1 MEDARSDADHWGI
14 DPDLLSEG
22 SDRDGIWSQ
31 HVPALEAFLA
41 IDTQWRVV
49 GVHGGIEVVG
59 LDYAAVRDGLAMAGL
74 DLDADT
80 WAELQLIEA
89 GAVAAMNED
98 RR

>member
-1 MEDARSDADHWGI
+1 M
-14 DPDLLSEG
+14 
-22 SDRDGIWSQ
+22 
-31 HVPALEAFLA
+31 PALEAFLA

-59 LDYAAVRDGLAMAGL
+59 LDYAAVRDGLAMAGF
-74 DLDADT
+74 DLDTET

-89 GAVAAMNED
+89 GAVAAINED